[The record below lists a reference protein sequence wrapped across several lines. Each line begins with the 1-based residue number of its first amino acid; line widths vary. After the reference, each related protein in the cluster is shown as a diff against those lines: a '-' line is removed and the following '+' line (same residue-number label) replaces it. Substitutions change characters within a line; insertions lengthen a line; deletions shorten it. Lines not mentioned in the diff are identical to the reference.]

1 MTEIE
6 LPLMGTDVD
15 CACGRVHRILTRAI
29 QVEEGVMD
37 RIPALMEAYGMG
49 GRCLIVSDTNT
60 YAAAGQYVEQVLR
73 QAGRPV
79 SSLVIARKSVHA
91 DEETLGEIM
100 MAMEPRP
107 DVLIAVGTGSL
118 NDSTRYVARHV
129 GLPYFV
135 VATAASMDGFAST
148 VTPVCKDGIKLTY
161 SGVHPQM
168 VLAEP
173 AVLAAAP
180 MELAA
185 AGFGDI
191 LGKRTALMDWTL
203 ARDITGEAYC
213 PVVADMM
220 EQAMQACLETAP
232 GLGRRDPS
240 SVTALM
246 KALALSGVAM
256 QMHGNSRPASGV
268 EHHISHFL
276 EMRDLARGKPA
287 SLHGDKVGVA
297 SLIGLSIYEKFFTE
311 QPPEQGERL
320 EGAAWER
327 AMEEAFGQRLAP
339 RMVEAAKPYF
349 LDEASWAAYRTSF
362 IGHWDS
368 YRSQVAG
375 FAALREQGARALE
388 QAHGP
393 VLPQQMGY
401 TRQDVLDAIRFA
413 RFVRPERP
421 TILTWAANWGR
432 LDAIAEEIAD
442 ALYQ

>member
-1 MTEIE
+1 MTEIK
-6 LPLMGTDVD
+6 LPSLGTDVD
-15 CACGRVHRILTRAI
+15 CACGRVHHILTRAI
-29 QVEEGVMD
+29 KVEKGVLD
-37 RIPALMEAYGMG
+37 KIPALMDEYGLA
-49 GRCLIVSDTNT
+49 GRCLIVSDRNT
-60 YAAAGQYVEQVLR
+60 FEAAGRHVEQVLR
-73 QAGRPV
+73 RAGRAV
-79 SSLVIARKSVHA
+79 SALVITRESVHA

-148 VTPVCKDGIKLTY
+148 VTPVCKDGVKLTY

-173 AVLAAAP
+173 SVLAEAP

-213 PVVADMM
+213 PVAAGMM

-232 GLGRRDPS
+232 GLGSRDPD

-276 EMRDLARGKPA
+276 EMRDLSRGKPA

-297 SLIGLSIYEKFFTE
+297 SLVGLSIYEKFFSE

-320 EGAAWER
+320 EGAAWEQ
-327 AMEEAFGQRLAP
+327 AMEAVFGSRLAP
-339 RMVEAAKPYF
+339 RMIEAARPFF
-349 LDEASWAAYRTSF
+349 LDSAAWAAYREA
-362 IGHWDS
+362 IVQRWDD

-401 TRQDVLDAIRFA
+401 TRQDILDAIRFA

-442 ALYQ
+442 ALYE